1 MNRVLDLVMLIIM
14 VPTALLLYF
23 IEFPKKWMD
32 RKYIFGVRNREEY
45 KNENV
50 IPRINDLV
58 SACRKIATIILIC
71 GFVFMGII
79 TLIPD
84 AVLRMS
90 IWSVFIF
97 AYIFIQMI
105 PFVRGNSE
113 MKSLKN
119 EIGIASR
126 KGVTYTDL
134 KGAGAVH
141 ALKIS
146 RLIIPNVIGA
156 VFFIVALLNDLGVVK
171 LHGIIPELDS
181 NKTIILSGF
190 AGSFLFIGLMMIPIG
205 LLMDRIR
212 NEVISDDSD
221 ININYNRA
229 KKKNWADTNVA
240 MVWVNTI
247 FIVVAMILMLIKPEE
262 MLFMVLYVAYLL
274 LIMIGCFVFVRKSL
288 AIDRRY
294 KKETTVEIDDD
305 DNWLLGSIYFNP
317 DDKRLNV
324 EKRVGIGSTVNAA
337 HPVGKAIYII
347 SILVILGT
355 YVSLVYIVLMS
366 RTPLTLR
373 VENGNVICHHM
384 KDDYTIPIS
393 SIENPVLGEK
403 TNELNLFRVY
413 GTAMDPIEKGVYNV
427 NGEKNCVV
435 FLNLDSNDY
444 LTFRADG
451 KVYYING
458 NNAEETQLIYK
469 QLTE

>member
-1 MNRVLDLVMLIIM
+1 MNRVLDIVMLIIM

-50 IPRINDLV
+50 ISRINDI
-58 SACRKIATIILIC
+58 SSGCRKIATLILIG
-71 GFVFMGII
+71 GFIFMGII

-90 IWSVFIF
+90 IWSMFIL
-97 AYIFIQMI
+97 AYIIIQMI
-105 PFVRGNSE
+105 PFARGNSE
-113 MKSLKN
+113 MKSFKN
-119 EIGIASR
+119 EIGIASK
-126 KGVTYTDL
+126 KGITYTDL

-146 RLIIPNVIGA
+146 QLIIPNVIGA
-156 VFFIVALLNDLGVVK
+156 VFFIAALLSDLGLIK
-171 LHGIIPELDS
+171 LHGILPELDS
-181 NKTIILSGF
+181 NKTLMLSGF
-190 AGSFLFIGLMMIPIG
+190 AGSFFFLG
-205 LLMDRIR
+205 LLMIPVGLLTDRSR

-229 KKKNWADTNVA
+229 KKKNWADINVA
-240 MVWVNTI
+240 WVWSNTI
-247 FIVVAMILMLIKPEE
+247 FIMLSMILMFIWPEE
-262 MLFMVLYVAYLL
+262 MLFMAIYVAYLL
-274 LIMIGCFVFVRKSL
+274 LIMMGCFIFARKSL

-305 DNWLLGSIYFNP
+305 DNWLLGSIYYNP

-337 HPVGKAIYII
+337 HPVGKSIYII

-355 YVSLVYIVLMS
+355 YVSLVYVVLMS

-393 SIENPVLGEK
+393 SIENPEIGEK
-403 TNELNLFRVY
+403 TNELDLFRVY

-435 FLNLDSNDY
+435 FLNLDSNNY
-444 LTFRADG
+444 ITFKADG

-458 NNAEETQLIYK
+458 NNTEETQLIYQK
-469 QLTE
+469 LTD